1 MRFSASSVGSFGEM
15 MFFIPHNLNESF
27 VNTDFKKIT
36 SDQVTAISLIIKGNG
51 GHWSLVTFYMI
62 KKTHF
67 LKKQKRIVDNK
78 YIHYSF
84 SSI

>member
-1 MRFSASSVGSFGEM
+1 MRFSASSVCSFGEM

-51 GHWSLVTFYMI
+51 GHWSLVTF
-62 KKTHF
+62 
-67 LKKQKRIVDNK
+67 
-78 YIHYSF
+78 
-84 SSI
+84 

>member
-1 MRFSASSVGSFGEM
+1 M

-51 GHWSLVTFYMI
+51 GHWSLVTFCMI
-62 KKTHF
+62 KKNT
-67 LKKQKRIVDNK
+67 LCQKQKKNSRQ
-78 YIHYSF
+78 
-84 SSI
+84 

>member
-1 MRFSASSVGSFGEM
+1 MRFSASSVCSFGEM

-51 GHWSLVTFYMI
+51 GHWSLVTFCMI
-62 KKTHF
+62 KKNT
-67 LKKQKRIVDNK
+67 LSQKQKKNSR
-78 YIHYSF
+78 
-84 SSI
+84 

>member
-1 MRFSASSVGSFGEM
+1 M

-27 VNTDFKKIT
+27 VNTNFKKIT

-62 KKTHF
+62 KKKNTF
-67 LKKQKRIVDNK
+67 SKTKKE
-78 YIHYSF
+78 
-84 SSI
+84 

>member
-1 MRFSASSVGSFGEM
+1 MRFSASSVCSFGEM

-51 GHWSLVTFYMI
+51 GHWSLVTFCMI

-67 LKKQKRIVDNK
+67 LKNKKRIVDNK

>member
-1 MRFSASSVGSFGEM
+1 MRFSASSVCSFGEM

-36 SDQVTAISLIIKGNG
+36 SDQVTAISLIFKRNG

-67 LKKQKRIVDNK
+67 LKNKKRIVDNVQ
-78 YIHYSF
+78 
-84 SSI
+84 

>member
-1 MRFSASSVGSFGEM
+1 MRFSASSVCSFGEM

-27 VNTDFKKIT
+27 VNTNFKKIK

-51 GHWSLVTFYMI
+51 GHWSLVTFCMI

-67 LKKQKRIVDNK
+67 LKKIG
-78 YIHYSF
+78 
-84 SSI
+84 